1 MAESQGAGR
10 RMGSTMARHLRFRR
24 ADWIAAGAACLVFLV
39 AVFAMSFIHKDRVR
53 PAEIPN
59 GPMVTVNQYDRKFI
73 PDELTIARGTIVQFT
88 NTDRFTH
95 HIYVKSPT
103 LQFDSG
109 EEPIGK
115 SVYVQFDHP
124 GAFHV
129 RCAIHPTMDLLVT
142 VK

>member
-10 RMGSTMARHLRFRR
+10 RMGSTMARHLPFHR
-24 ADWIAAGAACLVFLV
+24 ADWIAAGAACFIFLM
-39 AVFAMSFIHKDRVR
+39 AVFAMSFVHKDHVR
-53 PAEIPN
+53 PPEIPN
-59 GPMVTVNQYDRKFI
+59 GPVTIVNQYNRQFR

-95 HIYVKSPT
+95 HIYVKSPI
-103 LQFDSG
+103 LHFDSG
-109 EEPIGK
+109 EEPIGR
-115 SVYVQFDHP
+115 SVYVEFDHL
-124 GAFHV
+124 GTFHV